1 MLNISN
7 FFLLYSECFIPF
19 LPNFM
24 ATCLDYALKYISAY
38 PKTEHELKTKLF
50 TKKFNES
57 DIDFAIEFLKKK
69 WFLDDKQFARLY
81 INSELIKKGK
91 VPELVKQ
98 KLLQK
103 WVDKEIIKEHFVQ
116 AENEIQ
122 QWIYE
127 RIRKEIEKLKKKW
140 LEWYDIM
147 VKISQKGY
155 KITDIKNALK

>member
-1 MLNISN
+1 MS
-7 FFLLYSECFIPF
+7 
-19 LPNFM
+19 
-24 ATCLDYALKYISAY
+24 TCLDYALKYISAY
-38 PKTEHELKTKLF
+38 PKTEQELKTKLF

-91 VPELVKQ
+91 VPELVRQ

-103 WVDKEIIKEHFVQ
+103 WVDKEIIKEHFAK
-116 AENEIQ
+116 AEDEIQ

-127 RIRKEIEKLKKKW
+127 RIRKEIDKLKKKW
-140 LEWYDIM
+140 LEWYDIV

-155 KITDIKNALK
+155 KIADIKNALK